1 MKHIILYPLISALTL
16 SVSGVG
22 SYLYQELSHKNNHT
36 DTSEPDDTDDD
47 DFVPPIEEEP
57 GFSKMINKLM
67 ATKEVKAKHASIVLS
82 TTGNDD
88 IYLNLSN
95 LDVDLSG
102 VLSGDMSAL
111 KLNGTL
117 NVKYRDINEEL
128 SVYYD
133 TDMLYMDY
141 AQKSF
146 AFSAPNTI
154 AGLTGILSK
163 LNINVPSLPDFGNLD
178 MSEIMSGALGI
189 LDNVEEKKTENGYAY
204 ILDCNDF
211 ISSLNLPIEIK
222 GAKLAL
228 YADSD
233 YNFIGGATVDEGG
246 ININSSYSI
255 KLDVGGIEVQDS
267 SNYVGL
273 SAEQKKN
280 YTDLTSRTTNIAT
293 TLATLMDKKNF
304 SADFNVDVSLEDNS
318 IQKQTFQGTLQ
329 ADLSTIVKDVSKGEF
344 EVSLNHLNNGKQA
357 NSVYATYK
365 DNNIYVALN
374 NLVKGKIASST
385 INDLI
390 PTVANELHSENL
402 ADVSTSLNEIIKGTD
417 FEKLMNG
424 DLSVYKNFI
433 QNFEATTNGFA
444 LSINAKAFGLGD
456 YVLKIVLDD
465 TTNDLSNGFLLSIEN
480 FQYNNI
486 KLSFSLNVRPQE
498 SIHFRYTDE
507 EFASFKDYCGIIS
520 IFNTVSKL
528 ADERKLNT
536 AYTFN
541 LQDLANKTNY
551 LASGEISADVS
562 NLSLD
567 SDNNYYGDYRLTLAT
582 NLNGYDHSL
591 DFAYQSHDLYLQ
603 LDSFFKQK
611 ISDSEVGAIYDLLNK
626 DKEGTSEAF
635 DGMNTVINS
644 IVNEI
649 KETYSLKILED
660 YFTLDK
666 ENVDKNILRLDINLP
681 LFFEGSTLGKNLSA
695 LSLYVNTNDDSITSL
710 SCKGFKISNKYQ
722 LDFTMNLK
730 DEFND
735 FRLSEEETKYYTEI
749 DSASKVINGF
759 LSLPTDLK
767 QFSVNLSG
775 DIKYKGEDGQY
786 QDYLG
791 LTGDAQVDLTKKES
805 PDVGGTLHLLQQPDN
820 MYDKETDHE
829 IIYGYSGT
837 HTDGMTLAKYTS
849 KNVGSNDKTG
859 TTSLVM
865 NNSDIFSI
873 YDRVTALKDNKTNLL
888 YRYLKGYFDTTEKVV
903 TGLPLMDAIKNKDY
917 TILLNDYIKEVT
929 IKDKTV
935 TLKLASSILNS
946 EDKSDNIDNI
956 IVTFDD
962 NYKISKA
969 EIDGYYNDYLLHAE
983 INLGDYDVSL
993 KPVIEYNDS
1002 NKQDFIDVH
1011 GFDTLLNCFI
1021 TTTDHHFFD
1030 LSGSL
1035 NLPLEVLGVEWGSLR
1050 LKTNFNVCVSI
1061 VDSTVTAYLSFNK
1074 DGNTP
1079 NDKNFY
1085 GVEFFVENEFV
1096 LSERTTTDKKK
1107 NKTVELI
1114 KLTPKEI
1121 TDNIAYYL
1129 LSYILNIESMTA
1141 LFGAIKVGNIVL
1153 NEIYKAMND
1162 TSSDSSV
1169 SITHNYSSLIDK
1181 AIQEEKEDG
1190 SGTFNLTCSLGK
1202 LLQLPVISF
1211 DDKATNIG
1219 IGFDSNK
1226 ELASINASVKFS
1238 IASVITGTL
1247 TLKATRNNICSGEAE
1262 EKIMAE
1268 KMARY
1273 DTFLAA
1279 YHSDSE
1285 YVNLAEYHINYNVK
1299 DEKFSNNG
1307 AKHYP
1312 SSQSSSFVFGA

>member
-16 SVSGVG
+16 SISGVG
-22 SYLYQELSHKNNHT
+22 SYLYQELSHKKNHT
-36 DTSEPDDTDDD
+36 ETTEPDDTDDE
-47 DFVPPIEEEP
+47 FIPPVEEEP

-67 ATKEVKAKHASIVLS
+67 ATKEVKAKNASIVLS

-102 VLSGDMSAL
+102 VLNGDMSAL

-189 LDNVEEKKTENGYAY
+189 LDTVEEKTTENGYAY

-211 ISSLNLPIEIK
+211 ISSMNLPIEIK

-255 KLDVGGIEVQDS
+255 KLDVGGIEVQDTS
-267 SNYVGL
+267 SYVGL

-280 YTDLTSRTTNIAT
+280 YTDLTSRTTNLAT

-304 SADFNVDVSLEDNS
+304 SADFDVDVSLEDNS

-344 EVSLNHLNNGKQA
+344 EISLNHLNNGKQA
-357 NSVYATYK
+357 NSVYATYR

-402 ADVSTSLNEIIKGTD
+402 TDISTSLNEIIKGTD

-433 QNFEATTNGFA
+433 QDFEATTNGFA

-486 KLSFSLNVRPQE
+486 KLSFTVNVRPQDN
-498 SIHFRYTDE
+498 ILFKYTDE

-520 IFNTVSKL
+520 IFNTVTKL

-536 AYTFN
+536 AYSFN

-567 SDNNYYGDYRLTLAT
+567 SGNNYYGDYRLTLAT

-591 DFAYQSHDLYLQ
+591 DFAYQNHDLYLQ

-644 IVNEI
+644 IINEI
-649 KETYSLKILED
+649 KESYSLKVLED

-666 ENVDKNILRLDINLP
+666 ENVDKNVLRLDINLP
-681 LFFEGSTLGKNLSA
+681 LFFEGSTLGENISA
-695 LSLYVNTNDDSITSL
+695 LSLYVNTDDDSITSL
-710 SCKGFKISNKYQ
+710 SCKGFRISNKYQ

-735 FRLSEEETKYYTEI
+735 FHLSEEETKYYTEI
-749 DSASKVINGF
+749 NSASKIINGF
-759 LSLPTDLK
+759 LSLPTDLT

-791 LTGDAQVDLTKKES
+791 LTGDAQVDLTEKEK
-805 PDVGGTLHLLQQPDN
+805 PDLGGTLHLLQQPDS
-820 MYDKETDHE
+820 MYDKVTDHE
-829 IIYGYSGT
+829 IIYAYSGT
-837 HTDGMTLAKYTS
+837 HTDGQTLAKYTS
-849 KNVGSNDKTG
+849 KDVGSNDKTG

-865 NNSDIFSI
+865 KNNDIFSI

-888 YRYLKGYFDTTEKVV
+888 YHYLKGYFDTTEKVV
-903 TGLPLMDAIKNKDY
+903 TGLPIMDAIKNKDY

-935 TLKLASSILNS
+935 TLKLSSSILNS
-946 EDKSDNIDNI
+946 EDKSDNIDTI
-956 IVTFDD
+956 VVTFDD

-969 EIDGYYNDYLLHAE
+969 EIDGYYSDYLLHAE
-983 INLGDYDVSL
+983 INLGDYEVSS

-1002 NKQDFIDVH
+1002 NKQDFVDVH

-1030 LSGSL
+1030 LSGSM
-1035 NLPLEVLGVEWGSLR
+1035 NLEVSLLGNALH
-1050 LKTNFNVCVSI
+1050 TNFTAYVSI
-1061 VDSTVTAYLSFNK
+1061 LDSTVTAYLSFNK
-1074 DGNTP
+1074 NNNTV

-1121 TDNIAYYL
+1121 TDNIVYYL
-1129 LSYILNIESMTA
+1129 LSYILNIESMTGGYIA
-1141 LFGAIKVGNIVL
+1141 LDQIFS
-1153 NEIYKAMND
+1153 AMTN
-1162 TSSDSSV
+1162 SSNDSSAT
-1169 SITHNYSSLIDK
+1169 ITHNYSSLIDK
-1181 AIQEEKEDG
+1181 TIQEEKEDG
-1190 SGTFNLTCSLGK
+1190 SGTFDLTCSLGK
-1202 LLQLPVISF
+1202 LLNIPVISF
-1211 DDKATNIG
+1211 NDQGTNIG
-1219 IGFDSNK
+1219 ISFDENK
-1226 ELASINASVKFS
+1226 ELTSINAKVGFKMS
-1238 IASVITGTL
+1238 ILNGTL
-1247 TLKATRNNICSGEAE
+1247 TFNAKRNSICSGEE
-1262 EKIMAE
+1262 EERVMAE

-1273 DTFLAA
+1273 DAFLAA
-1279 YHSDSE
+1279 YNDDNE
-1285 YVNLAEYHINYNVK
+1285 YVGMTEYHFVKYNFNTFLGLATGGSVQY
-1299 DEKFSNNG
+1299 SG
-1307 AKHYP
+1307 AKLKKTYS

>member
-189 LDNVEEKKTENGYAY
+189 LDTVEERTTENGYAY

-255 KLDVGGIEVQDS
+255 KLDIGGIEVQDS

-344 EVSLNHLNNGKQA
+344 EISLNHLNNGKQA

-385 INDLI
+385 INGLI

-402 ADVSTSLNEIIKGTD
+402 ADITTSLNEIIKGTD

-433 QNFEATTNGFA
+433 QDFEATTSGFA

-567 SDNNYYGDYRLTLAT
+567 SGNNYYGDYRLTLAT

-591 DFAYQSHDLYLQ
+591 DFAYQNHDLYLQ

-626 DKEGTSEAF
+626 DKDGTSEAF

-681 LFFEGSTLGKNLSA
+681 LFFEGSTLGENLSA
-695 LSLYVNTNDDSITSL
+695 LSLYVNTDDDSITSL

-775 DIKYKGEDGQY
+775 DIKYKGEDDQEK
-786 QDYLG
+786 DYLG
-791 LTGDAQVDLTKKES
+791 LTGDAQVDLTEKES
-805 PDVGGTLHLLQQPDN
+805 PDVGGTLHLLQQPDS

-849 KNVGSNDKTG
+849 KDVGSNDKNG
-859 TTSLVM
+859 TTSLIM

-946 EDKSDNIDNI
+946 EDKSDNIDTI

-983 INLGDYDVSL
+983 INLGDYDVNL

-1035 NLPLEVLGVEWGSLR
+1035 NLEVSLLGNALH
-1050 LKTNFNVCVSI
+1050 TNFTAYVSI
-1061 VDSTVTAYLSFNK
+1061 LDSTVTAYLSFNK
-1074 DGNTP
+1074 NNNTV

-1121 TDNIAYYL
+1121 TDNIVYYL
-1129 LSYILNIESMTA
+1129 LSYILNIESMTGGYIA
-1141 LFGAIKVGNIVL
+1141 LDQIFS
-1153 NEIYKAMND
+1153 AMTN
-1162 TSSDSSV
+1162 SSNDSSV
-1169 SITHNYSSLIDK
+1169 TITHNYSSLIDK

-1190 SGTFNLTCSLGK
+1190 SGTFDLTCSLGK
-1202 LLQLPVISF
+1202 LLNIPVISF
-1211 DDKATNIG
+1211 NDQGTNIG
-1219 IGFDSNK
+1219 ISFDENK
-1226 ELASINASVKFS
+1226 KLTSINAKVGFKMS
-1238 IASVITGTL
+1238 ILNGTL
-1247 TLKATRNNICSGEAE
+1247 TFNAKRNSICSGEE
-1262 EKIMAE
+1262 EERVMAE

-1279 YHSDSE
+1279 YKNDNEFVSMSE
-1285 YVNLAEYHINYNVK
+1285 YHFVKYNFNTFLGLATGGSVQY
-1299 DEKFSNNG
+1299 SG
-1307 AKHYP
+1307 AKLKKTYP
-1312 SSQSSSFVFGA
+1312 SSQSSNFVFGA

>member
-16 SVSGVG
+16 SISGVG
-22 SYLYQELSHKNNHT
+22 SYLYQELSHKKNHT
-36 DTSEPDDTDDD
+36 ETTEPDDTDDE
-47 DFVPPIEEEP
+47 FIPPVEEEP

-67 ATKEVKAKHASIVLS
+67 ATKEVKAKNASIVLS

-102 VLSGDMSAL
+102 VLNGDMSAL

-189 LDNVEEKKTENGYAY
+189 LDTVEEKTTENGYAY

-255 KLDVGGIEVQDS
+255 KLDVGGIEVQDTS
-267 SNYVGL
+267 SYVGL

-280 YTDLTSRTTNIAT
+280 YTDLTSRTTNLAT

-304 SADFNVDVSLEDNS
+304 FADFDVDVSLEDNS

-329 ADLSTIVKDVSKGEF
+329 ANLSTIVKDVSKGEF
-344 EVSLNHLNNGKQA
+344 EISVNHLNNGKQA
-357 NSVYATYK
+357 NSVYATYR

-402 ADVSTSLNEIIKGTD
+402 TDISTSLNEIIKGTD

-433 QNFEATTNGFA
+433 QDFEATTNGFA

-486 KLSFSLNVRPQE
+486 KLSFTVNVRPQDN
-498 SIHFRYTDE
+498 ILFKYTDE

-520 IFNTVSKL
+520 IFNTITKL

-536 AYTFN
+536 AYSFN

-567 SDNNYYGDYRLTLAT
+567 SGNNYYGDYRLTLAT

-591 DFAYQSHDLYLQ
+591 DFAYQNHDLYLQ

-649 KETYSLKILED
+649 KESYSLKVLED

-666 ENVDKNILRLDINLP
+666 ENVDKNVLRLDINLP
-681 LFFEGSTLGKNLSA
+681 LFFEGSTLGENISA
-695 LSLYVNTNDDSITSL
+695 LSLYVNTDDDSITSL
-710 SCKGFKISNKYQ
+710 SCKGFRISNKYQ

-735 FRLSEEETKYYTEI
+735 FHLSEEETKYYTEI
-749 DSASKVINGF
+749 NSASKIINGF
-759 LSLPTDLK
+759 LSLPTDLT

-791 LTGDAQVDLTKKES
+791 LTGDAQVDLTEKEK
-805 PDVGGTLHLLQQPDN
+805 PDLGGTLHLLQQPDS
-820 MYDKETDHE
+820 MYDKVTDHE
-829 IIYGYSGT
+829 IIYAYSGT
-837 HTDGMTLAKYTS
+837 HTDGQTLAKYTS
-849 KNVGSNDKTG
+849 KDVGSNDKTG

-865 NNSDIFSI
+865 KNNDIFSI

-888 YRYLKGYFDTTEKVV
+888 YHYLKSYFDTTEKVV
-903 TGLPLMDAIKNKDY
+903 TGLPIMDAIKNKDY

-935 TLKLASSILNS
+935 TLKLSSSILNS
-946 EDKSDNIDNI
+946 EDKSDNIDTI
-956 IVTFDD
+956 VVTFDD

-969 EIDGYYNDYLLHAE
+969 EIDGYYSDYLLHAE
-983 INLGDYDVSL
+983 INLGDYDASS

-1002 NKQDFIDVH
+1002 NKQDFVDVH

-1030 LSGSL
+1030 LSGSF
-1035 NLPLEVLGVEWGSLR
+1035 NLDFISSLG
-1050 LKTNFNVCVSI
+1050 THFNAYVSI
-1061 VDSTVTAYLSFNK
+1061 VDSTVTAYLSFKK
-1074 DGNTP
+1074 DEKTP
-1079 NDKNFY
+1079 NDKEFY

-1129 LSYILNIESMTA
+1129 LSYILNIES
-1141 LFGAIKVGNIVL
+1141 FPGGYIVL
-1153 NEIYKAMND
+1153 KQIFTAMND
-1162 TSSDSSV
+1162 TSSNSSV
-1169 SITHNYSSLIDK
+1169 NITHNYSSLIDK
-1181 AIQEEKEDG
+1181 AKQGENEDG

-1211 DDKATNIG
+1211 TDQGTKFE
-1219 IGFDSNK
+1219 IGFDPNK
-1226 ELASINASVKFS
+1226 ELTSINASIKFK
-1238 IASVITGTL
+1238 IATIFTGTL
-1247 TLKATRNNICSGEAE
+1247 TINATRNSICSGEAE
-1262 EKIMAE
+1262 KKIMAE

-1279 YHSDSE
+1279 YHNDSE
-1285 YVNLAEYHINYNVK
+1285 YVNLAEYHYENYTFTGLGELILGGSVQ
-1299 DEKFSNNG
+1299 DNG
-1307 AKHYP
+1307 AKLPRTYS

>member
-133 TDMLYMDY
+133 TDMLYLDY

-567 SDNNYYGDYRLTLAT
+567 SGNNYYGDYRLTLAT

-591 DFAYQSHDLYLQ
+591 DFAYQNHDLYLQ

-695 LSLYVNTNDDSITSL
+695 LSLYVNTDDDSITSL

-775 DIKYKGEDGQY
+775 DIEYKGEDGQY

-849 KNVGSNDKTG
+849 KDVGSNDKTG

-969 EIDGYYNDYLLHAE
+969 EIDGYYNDYHLHAE

-1002 NKQDFIDVH
+1002 NKQDFVDVH

-1030 LSGSL
+1030 LSGSF
-1035 NLPLEVLGVEWGSLR
+1035 NLDFISSLG
-1050 LKTNFNVCVSI
+1050 THFNAYVSI

-1074 DGNTP
+1074 KGNTP
-1079 NDKNFY
+1079 NDQEFY

-1129 LSYILNIESMTA
+1129 LSYILNIESFT
-1141 LFGAIKVGNIVL
+1141 GGYIVL
-1153 NEIYKAMND
+1153 SQIFEAINKP
-1162 TSSDSSV
+1162 SDKSSV
-1169 SITHNYSSLIDK
+1169 SITHNYSSLIDE
-1181 AIQEEKEDG
+1181 AIQEENEDG

-1211 DDKATNIG
+1211 YDKGTNIG
-1219 IGFDSNK
+1219 IGFDFNK
-1226 ELASINASVKFS
+1226 ELTSINASIKFK
-1238 IASVITGTL
+1238 IANILTGTL
-1247 TLKATRNNICSGEAE
+1247 TINAKRNSICSDEAE

-1279 YHSDSE
+1279 YHNDSE

-1307 AKHYP
+1307 AKLYP

>member
-67 ATKEVKAKHASIVLS
+67 ATKEVKAKKASVVLS

-178 MSEIMSGALGI
+178 ISEIMSGALGI
-189 LDNVEEKKTENGYAY
+189 LDTVEEKKTENGYAY

-304 SADFNVDVSLEDNS
+304 SADFNVDVSLEENS

-344 EVSLNHLNNGKQA
+344 EISLNHLNNGKQA
-357 NSVYATYK
+357 NSIYATYK

-402 ADVSTSLNEIIKGTD
+402 ADISTSLNEIIKGTD

-433 QNFEATTNGFA
+433 QDFEATTNGFA

-567 SDNNYYGDYRLTLAT
+567 SGNNYYGDYRLTLAT

-591 DFAYQSHDLYLQ
+591 DFAYQNHDLYLQ

-681 LFFEGSTLGKNLSA
+681 LFFEGSTLGENLSA
-695 LSLYVNTNDDSITSL
+695 LSLYVNTDDDSITSL
-710 SCKGFKISNKYQ
+710 SCKGLKISNKYQ

-786 QDYLG
+786 PDYLG
-791 LTGDAQVDLTKKES
+791 LTGDAQVDLTEKES
-805 PDVGGTLHLLQQPDN
+805 PDVGGTLHLLQQPDS
-820 MYDKETDHE
+820 MYDKVTDHE

-849 KNVGSNDKTG
+849 KDVGSNDKTG
-859 TTSLVM
+859 TTSLIM

-873 YDRVTALKDNKTNLL
+873 YDRVTALKDNETNLL

-946 EDKSDNIDNI
+946 EDKSDNIDTI
-956 IVTFDD
+956 IVSFDD

-1002 NKQDFIDVH
+1002 NKQDFVDVH

-1030 LSGSL
+1030 LSGSF
-1035 NLPLEVLGVEWGSLR
+1035 NLPLKFIGIKLAS
-1050 LKTNFNVCVSI
+1050 LKTNFNVCVTI

-1074 DGNTP
+1074 GENTP
-1079 NDKNFY
+1079 NDQNFY
-1085 GVEFFVENEFV
+1085 GVEFFVENDFV

-1129 LSYILNIESMTA
+1129 LSYILNIENVFMGKTA
-1141 LFGAIKVGNIVL
+1141 L

-1162 TSSDSSV
+1162 TSNDSSV
-1169 SITHNYSSLIDK
+1169 SITHNYSSLIDEAK
-1181 AIQEEKEDG
+1181 IKGENKDG

-1211 DDKATNIG
+1211 DDQGTNIG

-1226 ELASINASVKFS
+1226 ELTSINASVEFR
-1238 IASVITGTL
+1238 IASVITGSL
-1247 TLKATRNNICSGEAE
+1247 TLNATRNNICSGEAE

-1279 YHSDSE
+1279 YHNDSD

-1299 DEKFSNNG
+1299 DGKFSNNG

-1312 SSQSSSFVFGA
+1312 SSQSSNFVFGA

>member
-16 SVSGVG
+16 SISGVG

-36 DTSEPDDTDDD
+36 NTSEPDDTDED

-67 ATKEVKAKHASIVLS
+67 ATKEVKAKNASVVLS

-178 MSEIMSGALGI
+178 MSTIMNGALGI
-189 LDNVEEKKTENGYAY
+189 LDTVEEKTTENGYAY

-233 YNFIGGATVDEGG
+233 YNYIGGATVDEGG

-255 KLDVGGIEVQDS
+255 KLDVGGIEVQDT
-267 SNYVGL
+267 SNYTGL

-280 YTDLTSRTTNIAT
+280 YIDLTSRTTNIAT

-344 EVSLNHLNNGKQA
+344 EIFLNHLNNGKQA

-390 PTVANELHSENL
+390 PTVANELHAENL
-402 ADVSTSLNEIIKGTD
+402 ADISTSLNEIIKGTD

-433 QNFEATTNGFA
+433 QDFEATTNGFA

-465 TTNDLSNGFLLSIEN
+465 TTNDLSNGFLLTIEN
-480 FQYNNI
+480 FQYNNL
-486 KLSFSLNVRPQE
+486 KLSFSVNVKPQD
-498 SIHFRYTDE
+498 SILFKYTDE

-536 AYTFN
+536 AYSFN

-567 SDNNYYGDYRLTLAT
+567 SGNNYYGDYRLTLAT

-591 DFAYQSHDLYLQ
+591 DFAYQNHDLYLQ

-649 KETYSLKILED
+649 KESYSLKILED

-681 LFFEGSTLGKNLSA
+681 LFFEGSTLGENLSA
-695 LSLYVNTNDDSITSL
+695 LSLYVNTDDDSITSL
-710 SCKGFKISNKYQ
+710 SCKGFRISNKYQ

-749 DSASKVINGF
+749 NSASKIINGF
-759 LSLPTDLK
+759 LSLPTDLT

-775 DIKYKGEDGQY
+775 DIKYKGEDGQD

-791 LTGDAQVDLTKKES
+791 LTGDAQVDLTEKES
-805 PDVGGTLHLLQQPDN
+805 PDIGGTLHLLQQPDS
-820 MYDKETDHE
+820 MYDKVTDHE
-829 IIYGYSGT
+829 IIYAYSGT
-837 HTDGMTLAKYTS
+837 HTNGQTLAKYTS
-849 KNVGSNDKTG
+849 KDVGSNDKTG

-865 NNSDIFSI
+865 KNNDIFSI

-888 YRYLKGYFDTTEKVV
+888 YHYLKGYFDTTEKVV

-946 EDKSDNIDNI
+946 EDKSDNIDTI
-956 IVTFDD
+956 VVTFDD

-983 INLGDYDVSL
+983 INLGDYDVSS

-1002 NKQDFIDVH
+1002 NKQDFVDVH

-1030 LSGSL
+1030 LSGSF
-1035 NLPLEVLGVEWGSLR
+1035 NLDFISSLG
-1050 LKTNFNVCVSI
+1050 THFNAYVSI
-1061 VDSTVTAYLSFNK
+1061 VDSTVTAYLSFNR

-1079 NDKNFY
+1079 NDQNFY

-1129 LSYILNIESMTA
+1129 LSYILNIESFT
-1141 LFGAIKVGNIVL
+1141 GGYIVL
-1153 NEIYKAMND
+1153 KQIFTAMND
-1162 TSSDSSV
+1162 TSSNSSV

-1181 AIQEEKEDG
+1181 AIERENEDG
-1190 SGTFNLTCSLGK
+1190 SGTFHLTCSLGK
-1202 LLQLPVISF
+1202 FLQLPVISF
-1211 DDKATNIG
+1211 VDKGTDIG
-1219 IGFDSNK
+1219 IGFDPNK
-1226 ELASINASVKFS
+1226 ELTSINASIKFK
-1238 IASVITGTL
+1238 IASILSGTL
-1247 TLKATRNNICSGEAE
+1247 TINATRKSICSGEAE

-1279 YHSDSE
+1279 YHNDSE
-1285 YVNLAEYHINYNVK
+1285 YVNMAEYHFEKYNFKGLGELIWGGSVQ
-1299 DEKFSNNG
+1299 DNG
-1307 AKHYP
+1307 AKLKKTYS

>member
-36 DTSEPDDTDDD
+36 DTSEPDDTDDE

-67 ATKEVKAKHASIVLS
+67 ATKEVKAKNASVVLS

-102 VLSGDMSAL
+102 VLSSDMSAL

-189 LDNVEEKKTENGYAY
+189 LDTVEERTTENGYAY

-255 KLDVGGIEVQDS
+255 KLDIGGIEVQDS

-344 EVSLNHLNNGKQA
+344 EISLNHLNNGKQA

-385 INDLI
+385 INGLI

-402 ADVSTSLNEIIKGTD
+402 ADITTSLNEIIKGTD

-567 SDNNYYGDYRLTLAT
+567 SGNNYYGDYRLTLAT

-591 DFAYQSHDLYLQ
+591 DFAYQNHDLYLQ

-626 DKEGTSEAF
+626 DKDGTSEAF

-681 LFFEGSTLGKNLSA
+681 LFFEGSTLGENLSA
-695 LSLYVNTNDDSITSL
+695 LSLYVNTDDDSITSL

-775 DIKYKGEDGQY
+775 DIKYKGEDGQEK
-786 QDYLG
+786 DYLG
-791 LTGDAQVDLTKKES
+791 LTGDAQVDLTEKER
-805 PDVGGTLHLLQQPDN
+805 PDVGGTLHLLQQPDS

-829 IIYGYSGT
+829 IIYAYSGT
-837 HTDGMTLAKYTS
+837 HTDGQTLAKYTS
-849 KNVGSNDKTG
+849 KDVGSNDKTG

-865 NNSDIFSI
+865 KNNDIFSI

-946 EDKSDNIDNI
+946 EDKSDNIDTI

-983 INLGDYDVSL
+983 INLGDYDVNL

-1030 LSGSL
+1030 LSGSF
-1035 NLPLEVLGVEWGSLR
+1035 NLDFISSLG
-1050 LKTNFNVCVSI
+1050 THFNAYVSI

-1074 DGNTP
+1074 KGNTP
-1079 NDKNFY
+1079 NDQEFY

-1129 LSYILNIESMTA
+1129 LSYILNIESFT
-1141 LFGAIKVGNIVL
+1141 GGYIVL
-1153 NEIYKAMND
+1153 KQIFNAMNN

-1169 SITHNYSSLIDK
+1169 SITHNYSSLIDEAK
-1181 AIQEEKEDG
+1181 IKGENEDG
-1190 SGTFNLTCSLGK
+1190 SGTFDLTCSLGK

-1211 DDKATNIG
+1211 VDKGTNIG

-1226 ELASINASVKFS
+1226 ELTSINASIKFK
-1238 IASVITGTL
+1238 IANILTGTL
-1247 TLKATRNNICSGEAE
+1247 TINAKRNSICSGEAE

-1279 YHSDSE
+1279 YHNDSD
-1285 YVNLAEYHINYNVK
+1285 YVNLAEYHFEQYNFKGLGELIWGGSVQ
-1299 DEKFSNNG
+1299 DNG
-1307 AKHYP
+1307 AKINP
-1312 SSQSSSFVFGA
+1312 DLSSQSSSFVFGA

>member
-189 LDNVEEKKTENGYAY
+189 LDTVEERTTENGYAY

-255 KLDVGGIEVQDS
+255 KLDIGGIEVQDS

-280 YTDLTSRTTNIAT
+280 YIDLTSRTTNIAT

-344 EVSLNHLNNGKQA
+344 EISLNHLNNGKQA

-385 INDLI
+385 INGLI

-402 ADVSTSLNEIIKGTD
+402 ADITTSLNEIIKGTD

-433 QNFEATTNGFA
+433 QDFEATTSGFA

-567 SDNNYYGDYRLTLAT
+567 SGNNYYGDYRLTLAT

-591 DFAYQSHDLYLQ
+591 DFAYQNHDLYLQ

-626 DKEGTSEAF
+626 DKDGTSEAF

-681 LFFEGSTLGKNLSA
+681 LFFEGSTLGENLSA
-695 LSLYVNTNDDSITSL
+695 LSLYVNTDDDSITSL

-775 DIKYKGEDGQY
+775 DIKYKGEDDQEK
-786 QDYLG
+786 DYLG
-791 LTGDAQVDLTKKES
+791 LTGDAQVDLTEKES
-805 PDVGGTLHLLQQPDN
+805 PDVGGTLHLLQQPDS

-849 KNVGSNDKTG
+849 KDVGSNDKTG
-859 TTSLVM
+859 TTSLIM

-946 EDKSDNIDNI
+946 EDKSDNIDTI

-983 INLGDYDVSL
+983 INLGDYDVNL

-1035 NLPLEVLGVEWGSLR
+1035 NLEVSLLGNALH
-1050 LKTNFNVCVSI
+1050 TNFTAYVSI
-1061 VDSTVTAYLSFNK
+1061 LDSTVTAYLSFNK
-1074 DGNTP
+1074 NNNTV

-1121 TDNIAYYL
+1121 TDNIVYYL
-1129 LSYILNIESMTA
+1129 LSYILNIESMTGGYIA
-1141 LFGAIKVGNIVL
+1141 LDQIFS
-1153 NEIYKAMND
+1153 AMTN
-1162 TSSDSSV
+1162 SSNDSSV
-1169 SITHNYSSLIDK
+1169 TITHNYSSLIDK

-1190 SGTFNLTCSLGK
+1190 SGTFDLTCSLGK
-1202 LLQLPVISF
+1202 LLNIPVISF
-1211 DDKATNIG
+1211 NDQGTNIG
-1219 IGFDSNK
+1219 ISFDENK
-1226 ELASINASVKFS
+1226 KLTSINAKVGFKMS
-1238 IASVITGTL
+1238 ILNGTL
-1247 TLKATRNNICSGEAE
+1247 TFNAKRNSICSGEE
-1262 EKIMAE
+1262 EERVMAE

-1279 YHSDSE
+1279 YKNDNEFVSMSE
-1285 YVNLAEYHINYNVK
+1285 YHFVKYNFNTFLGLATGGSVQY
-1299 DEKFSNNG
+1299 SG
-1307 AKHYP
+1307 AKLKKTYP
-1312 SSQSSSFVFGA
+1312 SSQSSNFVFGA

>member
-456 YVLKIVLDD
+456 YVLKIILDD

-591 DFAYQSHDLYLQ
+591 DFAYQNHDLYLQ

-695 LSLYVNTNDDSITSL
+695 LSLYVNTDDDSITSL

-849 KNVGSNDKTG
+849 KDVGSNDKTG

-929 IKDKTV
+929 IKDKTI

-969 EIDGYYNDYLLHAE
+969 EIDGYYNDYHLHAE

-1002 NKQDFIDVH
+1002 NKQDFVDVH

-1030 LSGSL
+1030 LSGSF
-1035 NLPLEVLGVEWGSLR
+1035 NLDFISSLG
-1050 LKTNFNVCVSI
+1050 THFNAYVSI

-1074 DGNTP
+1074 KGNTP
-1079 NDKNFY
+1079 NDQEFY

-1169 SITHNYSSLIDK
+1169 SITHNYSSLTDK

>member
-189 LDNVEEKKTENGYAY
+189 LDTVEERTTENGYAY

-255 KLDVGGIEVQDS
+255 KLDIGGIEVQDS

-344 EVSLNHLNNGKQA
+344 EISLNHLNNGKQA

-385 INDLI
+385 INGLI

-402 ADVSTSLNEIIKGTD
+402 ADITTSLNEIIKGTD

-433 QNFEATTNGFA
+433 QDFEATTSGFA

-567 SDNNYYGDYRLTLAT
+567 SGNNYYGDYRLTLAT

-591 DFAYQSHDLYLQ
+591 DFAYQNHDLYLQ

-626 DKEGTSEAF
+626 DKDGTSEAF

-681 LFFEGSTLGKNLSA
+681 LFFEGSTLGENLSA
-695 LSLYVNTNDDSITSL
+695 LSLYVNTDDDSITSL

-775 DIKYKGEDGQY
+775 DIKYKGEDDQEK
-786 QDYLG
+786 DYLG
-791 LTGDAQVDLTKKES
+791 LTGDAQVDLTEKES
-805 PDVGGTLHLLQQPDN
+805 PDVGGTLHLLQQPDS

-849 KNVGSNDKTG
+849 KDVGSNDKTG
-859 TTSLVM
+859 TTSLIM

-946 EDKSDNIDNI
+946 EDKSDNIDTI

-983 INLGDYDVSL
+983 INLGDYDVNL

-1035 NLPLEVLGVEWGSLR
+1035 NLEVSLLGNALH
-1050 LKTNFNVCVSI
+1050 TNFTAYVSI
-1061 VDSTVTAYLSFNK
+1061 LDSTVTAYLSFNK
-1074 DGNTP
+1074 NNNTV

-1121 TDNIAYYL
+1121 TDNIVYYL
-1129 LSYILNIESMTA
+1129 LSYILNIESMTGGYIA
-1141 LFGAIKVGNIVL
+1141 LDQIFS
-1153 NEIYKAMND
+1153 AMTN
-1162 TSSDSSV
+1162 SSNDSSV
-1169 SITHNYSSLIDK
+1169 TITHNYSSLIDK

-1190 SGTFNLTCSLGK
+1190 SGTFDLTCSLGK
-1202 LLQLPVISF
+1202 LLNIPVISF
-1211 DDKATNIG
+1211 NDQGTNIG
-1219 IGFDSNK
+1219 ISFDENK
-1226 ELASINASVKFS
+1226 KLTSINAKVGFKMS
-1238 IASVITGTL
+1238 ILNGTL
-1247 TLKATRNNICSGEAE
+1247 TFNAKRNSICSGEE
-1262 EKIMAE
+1262 EERVMAE

-1279 YHSDSE
+1279 YKNDNEFVSMSE
-1285 YVNLAEYHINYNVK
+1285 YHFVKYNFNTFLGLATGGSVQY
-1299 DEKFSNNG
+1299 SG
-1307 AKHYP
+1307 AKLKKTYP
-1312 SSQSSSFVFGA
+1312 SSQSSNFVFGA

>member
-189 LDNVEEKKTENGYAY
+189 LDTVEEKTTENGYAY

-233 YNFIGGATVDEGG
+233 YNFIGEATVDESG

-402 ADVSTSLNEIIKGTD
+402 ADISTSLNEIIKGTD

-433 QNFEATTNGFA
+433 QDFEATTNGFA

-567 SDNNYYGDYRLTLAT
+567 SGNNYYGDYRLTLAT

-611 ISDSEVGAIYDLLNK
+611 ISDSEVGAIYDILNK

-681 LFFEGSTLGKNLSA
+681 LFFEGSTLGENLSA
-695 LSLYVNTNDDSITSL
+695 LSLYVNTDDDSITSL
-710 SCKGFKISNKYQ
+710 SCKGFKISNKYK

-730 DEFND
+730 DEFHD
-735 FRLSEEETKYYTEI
+735 FRLKEEETKYYTEI

-759 LSLPTDLK
+759 LSLPTDLT

-775 DIKYKGEDGQY
+775 DIKYKGEDGLY

-791 LTGDAQVDLTKKES
+791 LTGDAQVDLSKKDS
-805 PDVGGTLHLLQQPDN
+805 PDVGGALHLLQQPDS
-820 MYDKETDHE
+820 MYDKVTDHE
-829 IIYGYSGT
+829 IIYSYSGT

-849 KNVGSNDKTG
+849 KDVGSNDKTG

-873 YDRVTALKDNKTNLL
+873 YDRVTALKDDKTNLL

-903 TGLPLMDAIKNKDY
+903 TGLPIMDAIKNKDY

-969 EIDGYYNDYLLHAE
+969 EIDGYYSDYLLHAE
-983 INLGDYDVSL
+983 INLGDYEVSS
-993 KPVIEYNDS
+993 KPVIKYNDS
-1002 NKQDFIDVH
+1002 NKQDFVDVH

-1030 LSGSL
+1030 LSG
-1035 NLPLEVLGVEWGSLR
+1035 
-1050 LKTNFNVCVSI
+1050 NFNLDFISSLGTHFHAYVSI
-1061 VDSTVTAYLSFNK
+1061 VDSTVTAYLSFNR

-1096 LSERTTTDKKK
+1096 LSERTTTNDKK

-1129 LSYILNIESMTA
+1129 LSYILNIESFT
-1141 LFGAIKVGNIVL
+1141 GGYIVL
-1153 NEIYKAMND
+1153 KQIFTAMND
-1162 TSSDSSV
+1162 TSNNSSV

-1181 AIQEEKEDG
+1181 AIEGKNEDG

-1211 DDKATNIG
+1211 VDKGTDIG

-1226 ELASINASVKFS
+1226 ELTSINASIKFK
-1238 IASVITGTL
+1238 IASILSGTL
-1247 TLKATRNNICSGEAE
+1247 TINAKRNSICSGEAE
-1262 EKIMAE
+1262 EKIMVE

-1279 YHSDSE
+1279 YHNDSE
-1285 YVNLAEYHINYNVK
+1285 YVNLAEYHFEKYNFKGLGELIWGGSVQ
-1299 DEKFSNNG
+1299 DNG
-1307 AKHYP
+1307 AKIKKPYS

>member
-189 LDNVEEKKTENGYAY
+189 LDTVEEKKTENGYAY

-344 EVSLNHLNNGKQA
+344 EISLNHLNNGKQA

-402 ADVSTSLNEIIKGTD
+402 ADISTSLNEIIKGTD

-424 DLSVYKNFI
+424 DLSVYKNII

-456 YVLKIVLDD
+456 YVLKIVLGD

-541 LQDLANKTNY
+541 LQDRANKTNY

-567 SDNNYYGDYRLTLAT
+567 SGNNYYGDYRLTLAT

-591 DFAYQSHDLYLQ
+591 NFAYQNHDLYLQ

-681 LFFEGSTLGKNLSA
+681 LFFEGSTLGENLSA
-695 LSLYVNTNDDSITSL
+695 LSLYVNTDDDSITSL

-791 LTGDAQVDLTKKES
+791 LTGDAQVDLTKKGS
-805 PDVGGTLHLLQQPDN
+805 PDVGGTLHLLQQPDS
-820 MYDKETDHE
+820 MYDKVTDHE

-859 TTSLVM
+859 TTSLIM

-946 EDKSDNIDNI
+946 EDKSDNIDTI

-969 EIDGYYNDYLLHAE
+969 EIDGYYNDYHLHAE

-1002 NKQDFIDVH
+1002 NKQDFVDVH

-1035 NLPLEVLGVEWGSLR
+1035 NLEVSLLGNALY
-1050 LKTNFNVCVSI
+1050 TNFTAYVSI
-1061 VDSTVTAYLSFNK
+1061 LDSTVTAYLSFNK
-1074 DGNTP
+1074 NNNTV

-1121 TDNIAYYL
+1121 TDNIVYYL
-1129 LSYILNIESMTA
+1129 LSYILNIESMTGGYIA
-1141 LFGAIKVGNIVL
+1141 LDQIFS
-1153 NEIYKAMND
+1153 AMTN
-1162 TSSDSSV
+1162 SSNDSSV
-1169 SITHNYSSLIDK
+1169 TITHNYSSLIDK
-1181 AIQEEKEDG
+1181 AIQEEEEDG
-1190 SGTFNLTCSLGK
+1190 SGTFDLTCSLGK
-1202 LLQLPVISF
+1202 LLNIPVISF
-1211 DDKATNIG
+1211 NDQGTNIG
-1219 IGFDSNK
+1219 ISFDENK
-1226 ELASINASVKFS
+1226 ELTSINAKVGFKMS
-1238 IASVITGTL
+1238 ILNGTL
-1247 TLKATRNNICSGEAE
+1247 TFNAKRNSICSGEE
-1262 EKIMAE
+1262 EERVMAE

-1273 DTFLAA
+1273 DAFLAA
-1279 YHSDSE
+1279 YNDDNK
-1285 YVNLAEYHINYNVK
+1285 YVGMTEYHFIKY
-1299 DEKFSNNG
+1299 KFTLWNPFNPGTVQDNG
-1307 AKHYP
+1307 AKYSP
-1312 SSQSSSFVFGA
+1312 NTTNAFIFGTVN